1 MLTNKM
7 GADLATYAR
16 KLNNIQCNYF
26 GWILKWSFEVMYF
39 ISEKNQVSSILSIN
53 IIMQIY
59 EDIKVLWINKY
70 I

>member
-1 MLTNKM
+1 
-7 GADLATYAR
+7 
-16 KLNNIQCNYF
+16 
-26 GWILKWSFEVMYF
+26 MYF